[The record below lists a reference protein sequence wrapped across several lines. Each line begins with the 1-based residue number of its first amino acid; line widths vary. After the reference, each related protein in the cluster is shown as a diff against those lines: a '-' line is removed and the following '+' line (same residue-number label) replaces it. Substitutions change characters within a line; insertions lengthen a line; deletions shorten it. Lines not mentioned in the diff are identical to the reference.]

1 MFQQVSAVALIVLA
15 VALFAIALGIVRYG
29 RQAVRTA
36 RVRVLALLT
45 AVTESG
51 GVARGVVDLTGRL
64 VNPATLTAPL
74 SLRPCLVWEVVL
86 LEENRHGEGPYFQP
100 VWTDG
105 RGGDLLVHYDL
116 RRTNGASAMPV
127 PGQVAIA
134 AERVR
139 VAPTDAEAVHPV
151 LATTTPD
158 HLRNVDLDWL
168 DRVTLPAALAHA
180 VRARPAGFRFAEA
193 TLTTGD
199 YVRARQGPIPRPR
212 RLPDPDLD
220 YWLVPTPDAGSTAF
234 ATGCLAAMLVVAA
247 LASLA
252 TAVVFLL

>member
-1 MFQQVSAVALIVLA
+1 MFQRVSAVALIVLA
-15 VALFAIALGIVRYG
+15 VVLIVIALGIVRHG
-29 RQAVRTA
+29 RQAVQKA
-36 RVRVLALLT
+36 RVRVLALRT

-64 VNPATLTAPL
+64 VNPASLTAPL
-74 SLRPCLVWEVVL
+74 SQRSCLVWEVVL
-86 LEENRHGEGPYFQP
+86 LEENKRGEGPYFQP

-116 RRTNGASAMPV
+116 RRTNGSSAMPV

-134 AERVR
+134 AARVR
-139 VAPTDAEAVHPV
+139 VAAEDPEAVQPV

-158 HLRNVDLDWL
+158 RLKAVDLDWL
-168 DRVTLPAALAHA
+168 SRVTLPATLAHA
-180 VRARPAGFRFAEA
+180 VRARPAGFRFAEG

-220 YWLVPTPDAGSTAF
+220 YWLVPTPDAGTTAF

-247 LASLA
+247 LASIA
-252 TAVVFLL
+252 TAIVFWL